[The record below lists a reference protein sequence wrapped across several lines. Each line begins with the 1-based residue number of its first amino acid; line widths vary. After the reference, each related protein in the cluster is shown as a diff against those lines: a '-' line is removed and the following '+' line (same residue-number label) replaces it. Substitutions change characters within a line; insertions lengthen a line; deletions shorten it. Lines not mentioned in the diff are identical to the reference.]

1 MTITPVKNTQ
11 GQITHFVAI
20 KQDITERKRADE
32 AQAMLAA
39 IVESSENA
47 ILSKTLG
54 GVISSWNAGAQ
65 RLFGYQAEEIIGQ
78 SIMRLIGPDRL
89 SEERE
94 IIARLSRGE
103 RVENF
108 ETLRLAKDGR
118 PIDVSLTVSPLKDRQ
133 GNVVGASIIHHDI
146 TERIQAEKE
155 IKRIAADLARSN
167 RDLEQFASVASHDL
181 QEPLRM
187 VIGYLQLI
195 ERRYKDKLDADAQ
208 QFIAFA
214 VDGATRMSRLVT
226 DLLDF
231 SRVNTRG
238 KQPEPVEMETV
249 LKRALENLQAAIR
262 DSDAQITHDPLPTV
276 QGDASQ
282 LVQLMQNLVGNAIK
296 FRSPDR
302 PVRICIGAQKKDD
315 EWVFSVKD
323 EGIGIEPQ
331 YAEKIFLIFQ
341 RLHSRAEYPGTGIG
355 LAICKKIV
363 ERHGGRI
370 WVESQ
375 SGQGSTFFFTIN
387 HAVMER

>member
-1 MTITPVKNTQ
+1 
-11 GQITHFVAI
+11 
-20 KQDITERKRADE
+20 
-32 AQAMLAA
+32 
-39 IVESSENA
+39 
-47 ILSKTLG
+47 
-54 GVISSWNAGAQ
+54 
-65 RLFGYQAEEIIGQ
+65 
-78 SIMRLIGPDRL
+78 
-89 SEERE
+89 
-94 IIARLSRGE
+94 
-103 RVENF
+103 
-108 ETLRLAKDGR
+108 
-118 PIDVSLTVSPLKDRQ
+118 
-133 GNVVGASIIHHDI
+133 
-146 TERIQAEKE
+146 
-155 IKRIAADLARSN
+155 
-167 RDLEQFASVASHDL
+167 
-181 QEPLRM
+181 M
-187 VIGYLQLI
+187 VTGYLQLI
-195 ERRYKDKLDADAQ
+195 DKRYKDKLDTDAQ
-208 QFIAFA
+208 EFIGFA